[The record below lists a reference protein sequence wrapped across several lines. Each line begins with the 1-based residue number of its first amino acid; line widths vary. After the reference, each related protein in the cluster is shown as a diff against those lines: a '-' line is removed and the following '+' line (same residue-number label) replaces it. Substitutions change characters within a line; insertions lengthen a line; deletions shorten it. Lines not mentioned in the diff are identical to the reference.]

1 MANIKDMTTGN
12 PTKIIFYFA
21 MPMLIGN
28 LFQQFYTMVDAMI
41 VGKFVGVNALAA
53 VGATN
58 ALNFFIISL
67 VIGLMSGVS
76 VVVAQYFGFQDY
88 HRLKQV
94 IATASIMIGLVSVVL
109 TIIGIALAK
118 PLLLL
123 LQTPKEILDDSVL
136 FMTTLFIGIL
146 PMGLYNGVS
155 AILRALGN
163 SITPLY
169 FLIISSLLNIALS
182 FLFVVGLGVGVA
194 GAAWATVVSQLVS
207 AILCIIYGYRHVLY
221 MRLKKKD
228 LHFDRAIFK
237 EIFRIA
243 LPSALQGSF
252 ISIGNMAIQGLIN
265 SFGAT
270 VVAAYTAASRID
282 SLTYQPGIA
291 FGAASSMFAGQNIGA
306 GKIDRVKEGF
316 WSGIKVVTVVSLA
329 ITVLVQIFAHQFLML
344 FLDSSATEA
353 LSIGTGYLKI
363 VSLFYVVV
371 GILFVVRETL
381 RGTGDAIVPLW
392 MGIFELAS
400 RLAIGFILSQF
411 LGYMG
416 LWWATPVAWV
426 SATMLGLW
434 RYKSG
439 RWMRK
444 AVIKKDV

>member
-1 MANIKDMTTGN
+1 MIKDMTTGN
-12 PTKIIFYFA
+12 PTKTIFYFA

-28 LFQQFYTMVDAMI
+28 LFQQFYVMVDAMI

-58 ALNFFIISL
+58 ALNFFFLSL

-76 VVVAQYFGFQDY
+76 VVVAQYFGFQDFQ
-88 HRLKQV
+88 RLKRV
-94 IATASIMIGLVSVVL
+94 LATASIMIVSVSFVL
-109 TIIGIALAK
+109 TIVGILLAK

-123 LQTPKEILDDSVL
+123 LGTPTEILDDSVL
-136 FMTTLFIGIL
+136 FVTTLFIGIL

-155 AILRALGN
+155 AILRAFGN

-182 FLFVVGLGVGVA
+182 FLFVVGFGMGVA
-194 GAAWATVVSQLVS
+194 GAAWATVFSQLVS
-207 AILCIIYGYRHVLY
+207 AILCIIYSYRKIPY

-228 LHFDRAIFK
+228 IHFDSAIFK

-243 LPSALQGSF
+243 FPSALQGSF

-291 FGAASSMFAGQNIGA
+291 FGSASSMFAGQNMGA
-306 GKIDRVKEGF
+306 GKIDRVKQGF

-329 ITVLVQIFAHQFLML
+329 LTVLVQLFAHQFLTL

-381 RGTGDAIVPLW
+381 RGTGDAIIPLW
-392 MGIFELAS
+392 MGIFELVA
-400 RLAIGFILSQF
+400 RLAIGFILAQF

-416 LWWATPVAWV
+416 LWWATPAAWV

-439 RWMRK
+439 KWMRK
-444 AVIKKDV
+444 AVIKKEL